1 MGCQDVWVP
10 LQSPRRASVTGDV
23 ISQMEAMV
31 VSGEWPI
38 GTRIPP
44 EPELVAALGVGRN
57 SVREAVRALAHTGML
72 EVRQGDGTWVRAAS
86 GLGAALERYVSR
98 ADARHVLEVRRGL
111 EREAARLAA
120 RNRTADDLARLTD
133 ALARQHELAAADD
146 RAGFVR
152 GDLEFHRLVAAAAHN
167 PVLTDL
173 LDHLGDALV
182 TTITVTVD
190 EQHAVGSPRFHVH
203 DDLLGAVRDGDAE
216 AAGRASD
223 ALLDEL
229 LALLGD
235 PA

>member
-1 MGCQDVWVP
+1 MP
-10 LQSPRRASVTGDV
+10 LETPRRASVIGDV
-23 ISQMEAMV
+23 ISQMETMV
-31 VSGEWPI
+31 VSGEWPV

-57 SVREAVRALAHTGML
+57 SVREAVRALAHSGML

-86 GLGAALERYVSR
+86 GLGAALDRYVRR

-120 RNRTADDLARLTD
+120 RHRTDDDLRRLTA
-133 ALARQHELAAADD
+133 ALARQHALAAADD
-146 RAGFVR
+146 RDGFVR
-152 GDLEFHRLVAAAAHN
+152 GDLEFHRLVSAAAHN
-167 PVLTDL
+167 PVLADL

-182 TTITVTVD
+182 ATIALTVD

-203 DDLLGAVRDGDAE
+203 TDLVEAIRAGEPE

-229 LALLGD
+229 LTLVGD
-235 PA
+235 PT

>member
-10 LQSPRRASVTGDV
+10 LETPRRASVIGDV
-23 ISQMEAMV
+23 ITQMETMV
-31 VSGEWPI
+31 VSGEWPV

-57 SVREAVRALAHTGML
+57 SVREAVRALAHSGML

-86 GLGAALERYVSR
+86 GLGAALDRYVRR

-120 RNRTADDLARLTD
+120 RHRTEADLARLTD

-146 RAGFVR
+146 RDGFVR
-152 GDLEFHRLVAAAAHN
+152 GDLEFHRLVTAAAHN
-167 PVLTDL
+167 PVLIDL
-173 LDHLGDALV
+173 LDHLGEALGA
-182 TTITVTVD
+182 TIALTVD
-190 EQHAVGSPRFHVH
+190 EQHAVGSPLFHVH
-203 DDLLGAVRDGDAE
+203 TGLVEAIRDGNDE

>member
-1 MGCQDVWVP
+1 MP
-10 LQSPRRASVTGDV
+10 LETPRRASVIGDV
-23 ISQMEAMV
+23 ITQMETMV
-31 VSGEWPI
+31 VSGEWPV

-57 SVREAVRALAHTGML
+57 SVREAVRALAHSGML

-86 GLGAALERYVSR
+86 GLGAALDRYVRR

-120 RNRTADDLARLTD
+120 RNRTDEDLSRLADAV
-133 ALARQHELAAADD
+133 ARQHELAAAHD
-146 RAGFVR
+146 RDGFVR
-152 GDLEFHRLVAAAAHN
+152 GDLAFHRLVTAAAHN
-167 PVLTDL
+167 PVLVDL

-182 TTITVTVD
+182 ATIALTVD
-190 EQHAVGSPRFHVH
+190 EQYAVGSPLFHVH
-203 DDLLGAVRDGDAE
+203 GDLLEAVRAGEPE

-235 PA
+235 ST

>member
-1 MGCQDVWVP
+1 
-10 LQSPRRASVTGDV
+10 
-23 ISQMEAMV
+23 MV
-31 VSGEWPI
+31 VSGEWPV

-57 SVREAVRALAHTGML
+57 SVREAVRALAHSGML

-86 GLGAALERYVSR
+86 GLGAALDRYVRR

-120 RNRTADDLARLTD
+120 RHRTEADLARLTD

-146 RAGFVR
+146 RDGFVR
-152 GDLEFHRLVAAAAHN
+152 GDLEFHRLVTAAAHN
-167 PVLTDL
+167 PVLVDL
-173 LDHLGDALV
+173 LDHLGEALGA
-182 TTITVTVD
+182 TIALTVD
-190 EQHAVGSPRFHVH
+190 EQHAVGSPLFHVH
-203 DDLLGAVRDGDAE
+203 TDLVEAIRDGNDE

>member
-1 MGCQDVWVP
+1 MP
-10 LQSPRRASVTGDV
+10 LQSPRRGSVIGDV
-23 ISQMEAMV
+23 IAQMETMV
-31 VSGEWPI
+31 VSGEWPV

-86 GLGAALERYVSR
+86 GLGTVLDRYVRR

-120 RNRTADDLARLTD
+120 RRRTDDDLERLTA

-146 RAGFVR
+146 PAGFVR

-173 LDHLGDALV
+173 LDHLGEAL
-182 TTITVTVD
+182 TDTIAVTVD
-190 EQHAVGSPRFHVH
+190 AQRAVGSPRFHVH
-203 DDLLGAVRDGDAE
+203 TDLLDAVRAGDAD

>member
-1 MGCQDVWVP
+1 MSAVP
-10 LQSPRRASVTGDV
+10 LQSPRRGSVIGDV
-23 ISQMEAMV
+23 IAQMETMV
-31 VSGEWPI
+31 VSGEWPV

-86 GLGAALERYVSR
+86 GLGAVLDRYVRR

-120 RNRTADDLARLTD
+120 RHRTADDLERLTA

-146 RAGFVR
+146 PAGFVR

-173 LDHLGDALV
+173 LDHLGESLV
-182 TTITVTVD
+182 DTITLTVA
-190 EQHAVGSPRFHVH
+190 EQRAVGSPRFHDH
-203 DDLLGAVRDGDAE
+203 TDLLDAVRAGDAD

-223 ALLDEL
+223 ELLDGL

-235 PA
+235 PS

>member
-10 LQSPRRASVTGDV
+10 LETPRRASVIGDV
-23 ISQMEAMV
+23 ITQMETMV
-31 VSGEWPI
+31 VSGEWPV

-57 SVREAVRALAHTGML
+57 SVREAVRALAHSGML

-86 GLGAALERYVSR
+86 GLGAALDRYVRR

-120 RNRTADDLARLTD
+120 RRRTDDDLARLSD

-146 RAGFVR
+146 RDGFVR
-152 GDLEFHRLVAAAAHN
+152 GDLAFHRLVTVAAHN

-173 LDHLGDALV
+173 LDHLGEALDA
-182 TTITVTVD
+182 TIALTVD
-190 EQHAVGSPRFHVH
+190 EQHAVGSPLFHVH
-203 DDLLGAVRDGDAE
+203 TDLVEAVRDGDAE

-235 PA
+235 PR

>member
-1 MGCQDVWVP
+1 MP
-10 LQSPRRASVTGDV
+10 LETPRRASVIGDV
-23 ISQMEAMV
+23 ITQMETMV
-31 VSGEWPI
+31 VSGEWPV

-57 SVREAVRALAHTGML
+57 SVREAVRALAHSGML

-86 GLGAALERYVSR
+86 GLGAALDRYVRR

-120 RNRTADDLARLTD
+120 RHRTAHDLDRLTA

-146 RAGFVR
+146 RDGFVR
-152 GDLEFHRLVAAAAHN
+152 GDLEFHRLVTAAAHN
-167 PVLTDL
+167 PVLVEL

-182 TTITVTVD
+182 TTIALTVD
-190 EQHAVGSPRFHVH
+190 EQHAVGSPLFHVH
-203 DDLLGAVRDGDAE
+203 TDLVTAIRGGDAE

-229 LALLGD
+229 LALIGD

>member
-1 MGCQDVWVP
+1 MP
-10 LQSPRRASVTGDV
+10 LETPRRASVIGDV
-23 ISQMEAMV
+23 ITQMETMV
-31 VSGEWPI
+31 VSGEWPV

-44 EPELVAALGVGRN
+44 EPELVVALGVGRN
-57 SVREAVRALAHTGML
+57 SVREAVRALAHSGML

-86 GLGAALERYVSR
+86 GLGAALDRYVRR

-120 RNRTADDLARLTD
+120 RNRTDDDLAGLTE

-146 RAGFVR
+146 RDGFVR
-152 GDLEFHRLVAAAAHN
+152 GDLEFHRRVAAAAHN
-167 PVLTDL
+167 PVLSDL

-182 TTITVTVD
+182 ATIRITVD
-190 EQHAVGSPRFHVH
+190 EQHAVGTPAFHVH
-203 DDLLGAVRDGDAE
+203 TDLVDAIRNGDPD

-229 LALLGD
+229 LALLGGQS
-235 PA
+235 

>member
-1 MGCQDVWVP
+1 VP
-10 LQSPRRASVTGDV
+10 LQSPRRGSVIGDV

-86 GLGAALERYVSR
+86 GLGAALDRYVRR

-120 RNRTADDLARLTD
+120 RHRTDDDLERLG
-133 ALARQHELAAADD
+133 AAVARQHELAAADD
-146 RAGFVR
+146 RAGFVH

-173 LDHLGDALV
+173 LDHLGDALAA
-182 TTITVTVD
+182 TITLTVD
-190 EQHAVGSPRFHVH
+190 EQRAVGSPRFHVH
-203 DDLLGAVRDGDAE
+203 TDLLEAVRAGDPD

-235 PA
+235 PT